1 MGPGLCLKQWT
12 CDSTLLVI
20 AFSQTNV
27 MFSRS
32 LNGSLVPI
40 SGVILAEWHRKSYV
54 FHWAIASFY
63 FSRSNWSTKVA
74 WSLPR
79 YKGYLPVYKH
89 VHLCIAY
96 IVKLVVKI
104 CAICKCSIRILNK
117 LILYLY
123 LLYIFIYTLHTK
135 CTFPEARFCVTSM
148 LCLLST
154 GPMISSCVQ
163 CSSLLSQPSEIHLCL
178 RWCWGFNKFVP
189 CIDTIYYI
197 YTILL
202 DNIISRH
209 HIGKLFDSLAT
220 GASCTFNPGTLCISI
235 SRCG

>member
-1 MGPGLCLKQWT
+1 MSVITGIAWGLTHKNGNITKFYLNYISIGHIIYEHWYPPQHKTWSQFVLALLCPRHHKHADATRLHIGERTVALGLHRSWRVQPWHQPGITDTHKLAMRPGLCLKQWT

-96 IVKLVVKI
+96 TVKLVVKI
-104 CAICKCSIRILNK
+104 CAICKCPIRILNK

-123 LLYIFIYTLHTK
+123 LLYIFIYTAYK
-135 CTFPEARFCVTSM
+135 M
-148 LCLLST
+148 
-154 GPMISSCVQ
+154 
-163 CSSLLSQPSEIHLCL
+163 
-178 RWCWGFNKFVP
+178 
-189 CIDTIYYI
+189 Y
-197 YTILL
+197 
-202 DNIISRH
+202 ISR
-209 HIGKLFDSLAT
+209 S
-220 GASCTFNPGTLCISI
+220 
-235 SRCG
+235 